1 MDDATQT
8 GRNDLRASGVGI
20 PMSEVKAWF
29 IREVL
34 PLETMLMHFL
44 RQNWRDANEVADLRQ
59 EVYVRIYEAAQ
70 KEIPEAAKPF
80 VFAIARNLLVDR
92 VRRER
97 IIPIDTVTDLDALNI
112 ASAEAGPDRI
122 VMGRDALRRL
132 RAALAGL
139 PQELREIV
147 ILRKIEGLSRQQI
160 AARLGVTERTVS
172 RRIAE
177 SARALA
183 DTFYSDAAENGRK
196 P

>member
-1 MDDATQT
+1 MDDTMQT
-8 GRNDLRASGVGI
+8 GRNEKRASGVAI
-20 PMSEVKAWF
+20 PMSELKVWF

-59 EVYVRIYEAAQ
+59 EVYVRIFEAAR

-97 IIPIDTVTDLDALNI
+97 IIPIDTVTDLDVLNI
-112 ASAEAGPDRI
+112 ASADAGPDRI
-122 VMGRDALRRL
+122 VMAREALRHL

-147 ILRKIEGLSRQQI
+147 VLRKIEGLSRQQI
-160 AARLGVTERTVS
+160 ATRLGVTERTVS

-183 DTFYSDAAENGRK
+183 DNFYSESAEGGRK